1 MYDREG
7 FCNIFVNC
15 CEVNFRVRLSP
26 GRLVDPSL
34 KVSKD
39 EMLNMIRHGADE
51 VFASKDE
58 EITDEDI
65 DAILKKGE
73 KKVRSSTSLLFPDQQ
88 LISPYNVCCDKRTG
102 DGNQENYQLR
112 DIDLIYHQILRAN
125 INRTV

>member
-1 MYDREG
+1 MVEVENDCGLMYHSYILHQGESSLHPETSCHSPMNDQED
-7 FCNIFVNC
+7 FVIVNC
-15 CEVNFRVRLSP
+15 CEVNFRLCSFS

-73 KKVRSSTSLLFPDQQ
+73 KKVRS
-88 LISPYNVCCDKRTG
+88 
-102 DGNQENYQLR
+102 
-112 DIDLIYHQILRAN
+112 
-125 INRTV
+125 

>member
-1 MYDREG
+1 MIVTKYCL
-7 FCNIFVNC
+7 F
-15 CEVNFRVRLSP
+15 P

-65 DAILKKGE
+65 DAIMKKGE
-73 KKVRSSTSLLFPDQQ
+73 KKVRSLPVVKESTH
-88 LISPYNVCCDKRTG
+88 T
-102 DGNQENYQLR
+102 
-112 DIDLIYHQILRAN
+112 IL
-125 INRTV
+125 TE

>member
-1 MYDREG
+1 MGENDCGLVHHSYTLCQGASFLQPETSRYG
-7 FCNIFVNC
+7 PLVIKKVFVIVNC
-15 CEVNFRVRLSP
+15 CEVNFYACLFS

-73 KKVRSSTSLLFPDQQ
+73 KKVKS
-88 LISPYNVCCDKRTG
+88 
-102 DGNQENYQLR
+102 
-112 DIDLIYHQILRAN
+112 
-125 INRTV
+125 

>member
-1 MYDREG
+1 MRMTLGLVYHSYTLHQGASLTID
-7 FCNIFVNC
+7 FCVLTYFVVANR
-15 CEVNFRVRLSP
+15 CEVNFLVRLFS

-73 KKVRSSTSLLFPDQQ
+73 KKVRS
-88 LISPYNVCCDKRTG
+88 
-102 DGNQENYQLR
+102 
-112 DIDLIYHQILRAN
+112 
-125 INRTV
+125 